1 MTSPRILGRP
11 PRRRPWK
18 RYVFSFLGLV
28 AAVGIT
34 TGVVAWR
41 RRAVPVTTAPVVRGD
56 LLVRVL
62 CDGRLEPPE
71 GGEIRVADAGT
82 VTAIAVHEGD
92 RVRRGQVLVR
102 LVNPDLEARVRDA
115 RSEVRQLQSDTS
127 ALASEIDREQ
137 REAAWREQ
145 LVAGDR
151 RLVAQGALPRATLD
165 ADQLAWQQA
174 LDRVR
179 EAAAKRDALRH
190 AAGQAAAGTARGG
203 ATPAPGAAGAAG
215 GGTAA
220 AAPDSGRPGA
230 GSRLALAQRAAAEL
244 ERRLRALT
252 VRAPLDGMVYGL
264 PRTAGE
270 AVQLGQLVASVT
282 DPDHPHV
289 RCRVDQPDLPRVAPS
304 QRLIVTFNGL
314 PDRQWEGTVQRVG
327 TGLREAGG
335 REVGEIVGELADPVH
350 TLPANAAVDV
360 QVVVAQKRGVLSIP
374 RSALRRDTD
383 QGSLGQAAE
392 AGGAPGLGEGLASGS
407 AGGGESGTRAV
418 GGAGS
423 SAGVAGAARGAGAR
437 RFVYVVGRHHAHRRD
452 VTVGLIGL
460 AEVEVLSGL
469 NEGERVVAEGPPTM
483 EENVRVAEAK
493 APR

>member
-1 MTSPRILGRP
+1 
-11 PRRRPWK
+11 
-18 RYVFSFLGLV
+18 LGLI

-41 RRAVPVTTAPVVRGD
+41 RRAVPVTLAPVVRAD

-71 GGEIRVADAGT
+71 GGETRVADGGT
-82 VTAIAVHEGD
+82 VAAIAVHEGD
-92 RVRRGQVLVR
+92 RVGRGQLLLR
-102 LVNPDLEARVRDA
+102 IVNPDLDGRLRDA
-115 RSEVRQLQSDTS
+115 RAEVRQLLSD
-127 ALASEIDREQ
+127 AAAIASELDRDQ

-151 RLVAQGALPRATLD
+151 RLVAQGAIPRVTLD
-165 ADQLAWQQA
+165 ADELAWQQA
-174 LDRVR
+174 LDRAR
-179 EAAAKRDALRH
+179 EAAARRDALRH
-190 AAGQAAAGTARGG
+190 V
-203 ATPAPGAAGAAG
+203 
-215 GGTAA
+215 
-220 AAPDSGRPGA
+220 A
-230 GSRLALAQRAAAEL
+230 GSRLALAQATAAEL
-244 ERRLRALT
+244 ERRLQALT

-264 PRTAGE
+264 PRAAGE
-270 AVQLGQLVASVT
+270 TVQPGQLVASVT

-289 RCRVDQPDLPRVAPS
+289 RCRVDQPDLPRVAPN

-314 PDRQWEGTVQRVG
+314 PDRQWDGTVQRVG

-335 REVGEIVGELADPVH
+335 REVGEIVGQLADPVH

-360 QVVVAQKRGVLSIP
+360 QVVVAQKRGVLTVP
-374 RSALRRDTD
+374 RSALRRDVE
-383 QGSLGQAAE
+383 QG
-392 AGGAPGLGEGLASGS
+392 
-407 AGGGESGTRAV
+407 AGGGEGGQGDS
-418 GGAGS
+418 GGAGGL
-423 SAGVAGAARGAGAR
+423 AGIAGAASGAPGAR

-493 APR
+493 RAH

>member
-1 MTSPRILGRP
+1 LI
-11 PRRRPWK
+11 
-18 RYVFSFLGLV
+18 

-41 RRAVPVTTAPVVRGD
+41 RRAVPVTLTPVVRAD

-71 GGEIRVADAGT
+71 GGEIRVADGGAVG
-82 VTAIAVHEGD
+82 AIAVHEGD
-92 RVRRGQVLVR
+92 RVRRGQLLLR
-102 LVNPDLEARVRDA
+102 IVNPDLDARVRDA
-115 RSEVRQLQSDTS
+115 RAEVRQLLSDAAAT
-127 ALASEIDREQ
+127 ASELDRDQ

-145 LVAGDR
+145 VVASDR
-151 RLVAQGALPRATLD
+151 RLVVQGAIPRATLD
-165 ADQLAWQQA
+165 ADELAWQQA

-179 EAAAKRDALRH
+179 EAAARRDALRH
-190 AAGQAAAGTARGG
+190 VAGHDTGAAALAGVGAGG
-203 ATPAPGAAGAAG
+203 ASGAG
-215 GGTAA
+215 GAGGRPAAA
-220 AAPDSGRPGA
+220 AAPESGRPAA
-230 GSRLALAQRAAAEL
+230 GSRLALAQASAAEL
-244 ERRLRALT
+244 ARRLQALT

-264 PRTAGE
+264 PRAAGE
-270 AVQLGQLVASVT
+270 TAQPGQLVASVT

-289 RCRVDQPDLPRVAPS
+289 RCRVDQPDLPRVAPN

-335 REVGEIVGELADPVH
+335 REVGEIVGELSDRVH

-374 RSALRRDTD
+374 RSALRRDVD

-392 AGGAPGLGEGLASGS
+392 AGGAPGLGEGLASGGS
-407 AGGGESGTRAV
+407 AAGGPP
-418 GGAGS
+418 
-423 SAGVAGAARGAGAR
+423 GAR

-469 NEGERVVAEGPPTM
+469 NEGERVVAEGPPTL

-493 APR
+493 APH

>member
-1 MTSPRILGRP
+1 LI
-11 PRRRPWK
+11 
-18 RYVFSFLGLV
+18 

-41 RRAVPVTTAPVVRGD
+41 RRAVPVTLAPVVRAD

-71 GGEIRVADAGT
+71 GGEIRVADGGT
-82 VTAIAVHEGD
+82 VAAIAVHEGD
-92 RVRRGQVLVR
+92 RVRRGQLLLR
-102 LVNPDLEARVRDA
+102 IVNPDLDAKARDA
-115 RSEVRQLQSDTS
+115 RGEVRQLLSD
-127 ALASEIDREQ
+127 AAAIVSELDRDQ

-145 LVAGDR
+145 VVAGDR
-151 RLVAQGALPRATLD
+151 RLVAQGAIPRATLD
-165 ADQLAWQQA
+165 ADELAWQQA

-190 AAGQAAAGTARGG
+190 VAGHDAGA
-203 ATPAPGAAGAAG
+203 AAGAAG
-215 GGTAA
+215 PA
-220 AAPDSGRPGA
+220 A
-230 GSRLALAQRAAAEL
+230 GSRLALAQASAAEL
-244 ERRLRALT
+244 ARRLQALT

-264 PRTAGE
+264 PRAAGE
-270 AVQLGQLVASVT
+270 TAQPGQLVASVT

-289 RCRVDQPDLPRVAPS
+289 RCRVDQPDLPRVAPN

-335 REVGEIVGELADPVH
+335 REVGEIVGELSDRVH

-374 RSALRRDTD
+374 RSALRRDVD

-392 AGGAPGLGEGLASGS
+392 AGGAPGLGEGLASGGS
-407 AGGGESGTRAV
+407 AAGGPP
-418 GGAGS
+418 
-423 SAGVAGAARGAGAR
+423 GAR

-469 NEGERVVAEGPPTM
+469 NEGERVVAEGPPTL

-493 APR
+493 PTH